1 MFFDYDNMDSNVSMI
16 SKEME
21 KLGITDVE
29 KSYNLLRPYA
39 FKKDLFQWLA
49 LWHYGGIYMDAKMGF
64 TRPVD

>member
-29 KSYNLLRPYA
+29 KSYNLIRPYA
-39 FKKDLFQWLA
+39 FKKDLF
-49 LWHYGGIYMDAKMGF
+49 
-64 TRPVD
+64 